1 MNRIVIY
8 SCFLVLAALAK
19 PTPAQAAFNVTLA
32 SASPATVSPGNIIT
46 LTVSIDTSAAAQNI
60 RDL

>member
-1 MNRIVIY
+1 
-8 SCFLVLAALAK
+8 
-19 PTPAQAAFNVTLA
+19 LA